1 MKGGGKLIGIVVF
14 LGILYAT
21 LLAVGEGAATRQY
34 HFILGQRI
42 GLYGII
48 TLAAGFVIIT
58 GNIDLSMG
66 SVVAFC
72 STLTCVLL
80 IDHKL
85 PLWAVVPIVLIAGML
100 IGLINGL
107 LVTYLRVQA
116 FVVTL
121 CGMFV
126 YRGLARRLTRD
137 NAAGLGTL
145 FRDEKEFLLG
155 DFLGLPIHFLVLMV
169 LLALAAILLH
179 LSAHG
184 RCFFAIGSNER
195 AARFS
200 GIPTNAYKILAFV
213 LCSTLTA
220 LYSLMFVF
228 TSNQVQP
235 NNTGNMDE
243 LYAIAGAV
251 LGGLS
256 LRGGEGTVCGV
267 LIGTCIIRILPSI
280 TSLSRVSST
289 YEPVV
294 IGLALLLGATVDE
307 LLRRRRTD
315 R

>member
-1 MKGGGKLIGIVVF
+1 MRGVGKLIGIMVF
-14 LGILYAT
+14 LAILYGT
-21 LLAVGEGAATRQY
+21 LLTVGEGAATSRY
-34 HFILGQRI
+34 HFVLGQRI
-42 GLYGII
+42 GLNGII

-80 IDHKL
+80 IDYEL
-85 PLWAVVPIVLIAGML
+85 PLWAVAPIVLFSGML

-126 YRGLARRLTRD
+126 YRGLARSLTRD
-137 NAAGLGTL
+137 NATGLGTL
-145 FRDEKEFLLG
+145 FRDEKAFLLG
-155 DFLGLPIHFLVLMV
+155 DFLGLPIHFVVLMV

-179 LSAHG
+179 LSSHG

-213 LCSTLTA
+213 LCSMLTA
-220 LYSLMFVF
+220 LFSLMFVF
-228 TSNQVQP
+228 TYNNVQP

-251 LGGLS
+251 LGGFC
-256 LRGGEGTVCGV
+256 LRGGDGTVCGV
-267 LIGTCIIRILPSI
+267 FIGTCIIRILPSI
-280 TSLSRVSST
+280 TTLSRVPDT

-307 LLRRRRTD
+307 LLRPRRAD